1 MFILISAALLLLTF
15 GLVKYFSVKRPLT
28 VTLIVGLV
36 LSSISTISLWL
47 NYKASS
53 GNHDGIAI
61 SNQLSYWIITDSV
74 RWSQELFL
82 DYFIYALVVTVLIAL
97 LIGITF
103 YSNKQ
108 TRIA

>member
-1 MFILISAALLLLTF
+1 MFILISAALLLISF

-28 VTLIVGLV
+28 VTLLVGLV

-47 NYKASS
+47 NYKAS
-53 GNHDGIAI
+53 GGDQDGIAI

-82 DYFIYALVVTVLIAL
+82 DYFIYALVVTVLLAL
-97 LIGITF
+97 LIGITLF
-103 YSNKQ
+103 PKKQ

>member
-1 MFILISAALLLLTF
+1 MFILISAALLLVTF
-15 GLVKYFSVKRPLT
+15 GLVKYFSVKRALT

-53 GNHDGIAI
+53 GDQDGIAI

-103 YSNKQ
+103 YSSKQ